1 MGHEQGD
8 IWVDS
13 SETPIQ
19 RIDQAL
25 YGVHQTIEHL
35 RECWKDDVDYT
46 ASNFGWIMDME
57 GKLKAILSEI
67 NNVNQVSND
76 A

>member
-35 RECWKDDVDYT
+35 RECWKDDVHYT
-46 ASNFGWIMDME
+46 AQNWGWISDMKD
-57 GKLKAILSEI
+57 KLEQIQKDITSIE
-67 NNVNQVSND
+67 QVSND